1 MSNANLARRT
11 AVDVA
16 FAGINI
22 TQSMKPYLLSL
33 TYTDNEEDESDDL
46 QIKLQDREGLWLCR
60 WLNDMV
66 QAAAASS
73 GTVTT
78 ESGDLLSGYR
88 LDWLKCAF
96 RSRNRIF

>member
-16 FAGINI
+16 FAGVNI

-60 WLNDMV
+60 
-66 QAAAASS
+66 
-73 GTVTT
+73 
-78 ESGDLLSGYR
+78 
-88 LDWLKCAF
+88 
-96 RSRNRIF
+96 

>member
-16 FAGINI
+16 FAGVNI

-33 TYTDNEEDESDDL
+33 TYTDSEEDESDDL

-60 WLNDMV
+60 WVGRN
-66 QAAAASS
+66 
-73 GTVTT
+73 TV
-78 ESGDLLSGYR
+78 
-88 LDWLKCAF
+88 
-96 RSRNRIF
+96 

>member
-33 TYTDNEEDESDDL
+33 TYCES
-46 QIKLQDREGLWLCR
+46 C
-60 WLNDMV
+60 
-66 QAAAASS
+66 
-73 GTVTT
+73 T
-78 ESGDLLSGYR
+78 
-88 LDWLKCAF
+88 
-96 RSRNRIF
+96 